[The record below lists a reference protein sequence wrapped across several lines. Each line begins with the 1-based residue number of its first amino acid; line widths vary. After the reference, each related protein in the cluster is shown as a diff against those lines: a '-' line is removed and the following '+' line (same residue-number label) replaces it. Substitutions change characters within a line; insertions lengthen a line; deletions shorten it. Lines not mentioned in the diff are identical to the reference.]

1 MQGEENVK
9 HFIPHHAITCVLQ
22 AEKPN
27 QDVVSCILL
36 IYNPATS
43 CPVHVHSYRCDSVE
57 TARLLRDQL
66 AVLVERPDNQKK
78 FLEIESRLQE
88 KGLLHRNTS
97 HAGSSKLGSDGR
109 SVGRSEADGRSVGRS
124 AGSDSGAG
132 SDKGSQL
139 NTSDKVAS
147 MYDSLAA
154 ELREKLGGKQP
165 LLLPPRDYDTV
176 NRGRGNLISAQERRS
191 LNPAVVGTIG
201 VMAHSEGKSSGIGS
215 DDAPSPSH
223 DPAEFLTSRDLGSD
237 RSSSG
242 ETLLRISYLWSLNGF
257 DSYI

>member
-88 KGLLHRNTS
+88 KGLLQRNAS
-97 HAGSSKLGSDGR
+97 NAGSSKLGSDGR
-109 SVGRSEADGRSVGRS
+109 SLGR
-124 AGSDSGAG
+124 GSDSGAG

-242 ETLLRISYLWSLNGF
+242 ETFLRISYLWSLNGF